1 MSCKHPKPVC
11 QPPVYCRGFN
21 GATGPTGVG
30 VSGLSGATGP
40 TGVGGGG
47 LFSKTESSTVPGG
60 VAAQSIVGVGTGTM
74 GTTSTI
80 ADGDQ
85 YLYTTGGIL
94 NGSDDTF
101 SFIYVISPMSQFP
114 IFAIKTPL
122 DREQSTF
129 KLEVLYTFLSSDV
142 IIAATLTVGSTANNT
157 PATIYQNRQAPVT
170 SPAPRTFD
178 ILATGGTLASSNLV
192 CDYGVLTKPF

>member
-60 VAAQSIVGVGTGTM
+60 VAAQSIVGTGTGNM

-85 YLYTTGGIL
+85 YLYTTGGLL
-94 NGSDDTF
+94 NGADTF
-101 SFIYVISPMSQFP
+101 TFVYILTPASQFP
-114 IFAIKTPL
+114 IFSISTPL
-122 DREQSTF
+122 SVNTF
-129 KLEVLYTFLSSDV
+129 KLEVLYTFLSSQV

-170 SPAPRTFD
+170 SPAPRQFD
-178 ILATGGTLASSNLV
+178 ILATGGTLVSSNLV